1 VRSEIYL
8 NQVKRRHKM
17 EENLIDRIVDAINN
31 DDVSSDKKEIYITD
45 FYNELNSDKKAVVD
59 ELMMDL
65 TGWRLE
71 TLINNENY

>member
-1 VRSEIYL
+1 
-8 NQVKRRHKM
+8 M

-65 TGWRLE
+65 TGWKLE

>member
-1 VRSEIYL
+1 
-8 NQVKRRHKM
+8 M